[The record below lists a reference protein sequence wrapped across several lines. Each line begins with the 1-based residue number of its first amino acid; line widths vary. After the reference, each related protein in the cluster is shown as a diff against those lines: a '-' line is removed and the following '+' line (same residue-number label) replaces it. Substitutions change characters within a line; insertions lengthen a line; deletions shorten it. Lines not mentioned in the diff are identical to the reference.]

1 MSGQLLAMV
10 AQFLTPEVID
20 AMAAQAH
27 IDPASAR
34 KAAELGVPAI
44 LSGLAEFELRA
55 NGVARLRS
63 AIAKLPSNPG
73 ETGRVSLPPQQ
84 GGASL
89 ITDFFGAESAEVLA
103 CGIGRFVGASKSSTH
118 AFLDGLASAVLAAV
132 AGQARQANADDKDL
146 ANLLRAE
153 QEPAAA
159 ALPIGLSNLLRS
171 NGFYKNLG
179 RPTPAGLCG
188 GQAPASLTGSS
199 VAAAAAGAH
208 ARWAYLALP
217 LAALVAG
224 VAYFHAN
231 AINPWVGPG
240 GSHVVVSPLGD
251 PRAQPAMTANQTGAT
266 YPGSAVSNAAAE
278 KRGTLTE
285 LVAAADAR
293 VRAALLSLARFLGT
307 GEEGHAVALVDLQ
320 RRQDNERGDER
331 RLVDVATDELTRA
344 AAGVSRQRLRF
355 VSPGF
360 KDLMAQGVPDAIE
373 RPAGAQTQ

>member
-1 MSGQLLAMV
+1 MSGQLIATV
-10 AQFLTPEVID
+10 SQFLTSEVID

-118 AFLDGLASAVLAAV
+118 AFLDGLASAVLGAV

-179 RPTPAGLCG
+179 HPTPAGLCG
-188 GQAPASLTGSS
+188 GQAHASLTGST

-208 ARWAYLALP
+208 ARWAYWALP
-217 LAALVAG
+217 LAVLVAG

-251 PRAQPAMTANQTGAT
+251 PRAPVTANQTGAA

-285 LVAAADAR
+285 LVAGADAR

-320 RRQDNERGDER
+320 RRQDNERGD
-331 RLVDVATDELTRA
+331 ATDELTRA